1 MKSARYEEKNT
12 LDRINR
18 RLDFSEEKIS
28 EPEGK
33 SIEIIQKKHGENK
46 D

>member
-18 RLDFSEEKIS
+18 LDFSEEKIS
-28 EPEGK
+28 ETEGK